1 MSAGCYPPIGHVVR
15 DCAVALMAAVV
26 AWLAG
31 LIAVVV
37 LQPFTGHED
46 LLPKPA
52 RSLGAGVVE
61 LWPIGHRRWHS
72 VSWSRP
78 GQLGIMSLSVGLC
91 ELKASGNQRGASCTA
106 RSWTHC
112 RCSTARPGFARLGR
126 RCRSGD
132 IPKRLVVTCRP
143 PGRARDDRCVDRS
156 GSVPARG
163 LANLEELLRTGLSR
177 GHDLLITADP

>member
-1 MSAGCYPPIGHVVR
+1 MSAGCYPPIGYVVR
-15 DCAVALMAAVV
+15 DCAVALMAAVA

-91 ELKASGNQRGASCTA
+91 ELKASAISGALRVRQGVGHTAGVLRRGRVS
-106 RSWTHC
+106 
-112 RCSTARPGFARLGR
+112 LGLGVAVGV
-126 RCRSGD
+126 GD

-143 PGRARDDRCVDRS
+143 PGRARGDARCVDRS

-163 LANLEELLRTGLSR
+163 LANLEELLRTGRPRPRSVDYR
-177 GHDLLITADP
+177 